1 MEFQALGPLQA
12 VHDGQPVYLP
22 TGHKPR
28 LALAVLLA
36 RLGRPVAMDTLV
48 EALWADQPP
57 ASARRNV
64 HQYIS
69 QLRGAL
75 GTERI
80 QNAPDGYTVPAGELL
95 DADRFGELSAAA
107 AAALDGGAVEAAAR
121 DWRTALDL
129 WRGPAYAEFPA
140 CSLLVDEASRLD
152 QLRLAA
158 YEGWAE
164 AELALGRHRQLTA
177 TLEAL
182 AAEQPFREFF
192 RCCLMLARY
201 RSGRRAEA
209 LELFRE
215 TRALLLDELGLE
227 PGPQLRALHEAVL
240 RDDERLNRPG
250 RYDFEPDPTAA
261 ADPVTVP
268 RQLPADVAGFTGRDE
283 ALRELDAMRDRGAGT
298 GPARVAVITG
308 SAGVG
313 KTSLAVHWAHR
324 AADRFPD
331 GQLHVNLRGFDP
343 SGPPTSPSQAV
354 RGFLDALG
362 VPSARVPADLA
373 EQTGL
378 YRSLLAGRRMLL
390 VLDNAR
396 DADQVRPLLP
406 GTAGCMVL
414 VTSRNQLSGLVAAEG
429 ARPVSLA
436 MFTAVEARQLM
447 THRLGDTA
455 VARESRAV
463 KDVVARCGGL
473 PLALAIVAAR
483 AASSPALPLAALAAE
498 LAEGRDN
505 LDAFSGDDA
514 ATDLRA
520 VFSWSYRQLSDGG
533 ARMFRLL
540 GLHPGP
546 DVSLAAAAS
555 TAGLP
560 LRQARPLLAE
570 LTRAH
575 LAVEHSPG
583 RFLLHDLMRAY
594 AAELVADHDPE
605 PVRFL
610 ALRRAYD
617 HYLHTANSA
626 TLMVYPHRHR
636 IAILPCDE
644 HVTPEEHADRDAA
657 YAWFAAEHQVLLAVI
672 RQAYE
677 LGCDGHTWQLA
688 WTLITYFDRQGHWLD
703 QAATQRTALDAALRS
718 GDVTGQAHVYHGLG
732 VSSTWLERYD
742 EAQQHYDRAMAL
754 FAESGDAASQ
764 ANTLLALTWL
774 GERTTRYAD
783 AFAWAERA
791 YRLHRTTGDRSGQA
805 KALNTMGWFQTLL
818 GDHAAAITV
827 CTEALALHQEVGDLA
842 GQWETWD
849 SLGHAHHH
857 LGDHEQAVIG
867 FGNALEL
874 VRQTRD
880 RYWEAVIADHL
891 ADAHLARGEADTA
904 DGLWRDAVRIL
915 DELAHPDA
923 ERLRAK
929 LLSRDAGAA
938 QA

>member
-1 MEFQALGPLQA
+1 MEFQTLGPLQA
-12 VHDGQPVYLP
+12 VHDGQPAYLP

-36 RLGRPVAMDTLV
+36 RLGRPVPMDVLV

-80 QNAPDGYTVPAGELL
+80 QNAPDGYTVPAGESL
-95 DADRFGELSAAA
+95 DAARFGELSAAA
-107 AAALDGGAVEAAAR
+107 AAALDGGDVEAAAR

-129 WRGPAYAEFPA
+129 WRGPAYAEFTA
-140 CSLLVDEASRLD
+140 CPPLADEALRLD
-152 QLRLAA
+152 QQRLAA

-164 AELALGRHRQLTA
+164 AELALGRHRQVA
-177 TLEAL
+177 GTLETL
-182 AAEQPFREFF
+182 VAEQPFREFF
-192 RCCLMLARY
+192 RGCLMLARY

-209 LELFRE
+209 LDLFRD
-215 TRALLLDELGLE
+215 TRTLLRDELGLE
-227 PGPQLRALHEAVL
+227 PGPQLRALHEAIL
-240 RDDERLNRPG
+240 RDDARLTRPG
-250 RYDFEPDPTAA
+250 RYDFTPEAPAA
-261 ADPVTVP
+261 AAAPVTAP

-283 ALRELDAMRDRGAGT
+283 ALRELDRMRDREA

-308 SAGVG
+308 SAGIG
-313 KTSLAVHWAHR
+313 KTSLVVHWAHR
-324 AADRFPD
+324 SADRFPD
-331 GQLHVNLRGFDP
+331 GQLHVNLRGFDAG
-343 SGPPTSPSQAV
+343 GPPANPSQAV

-373 EQTGL
+373 EQAAL
-378 YRSLLAGRRMLL
+378 YRTLLAGRRMLL

-429 ARPVSLA
+429 ARPLSLA
-436 MFTAVEARQLM
+436 VFTAAEARQLI
-447 THRLGDTA
+447 THRLGGSA
-455 VARESRAV
+455 VEREPRAV
-463 KDVVARCGGL
+463 RDVIARCGGL

-483 AASSPALPLAALAAE
+483 AASGPALPLAALAAE
-498 LAEGRDN
+498 LADGRDN

-555 TAGLP
+555 TAGLTV
-560 LRQARPLLAE
+560 RQARPLLAE

-575 LAVEHSPG
+575 LAVEHAPG

-594 AAELVADHDPE
+594 AAELVAEADPE
-605 PVRFL
+605 PDRFT

-636 IAILPCDE
+636 ITILPCDE
-644 HVTPEEHADRDAA
+644 QVTPEVHADRDQA
-657 YAWFAAEHQVLLAVI
+657 YAWFAAEHAVLLAVI

-703 QAATQRTALDAALRS
+703 QAHTQRVALDAALRS

-742 EAQQHYDRAMAL
+742 EAQQHYDSAMAL
-754 FAESGDAASQ
+754 FAQSGDAASQ

-783 AFAWAERA
+783 AYTYAERA
-791 YRLHRTTGDRSGQA
+791 YQLHRATGDRSGQA
-805 KALNTMGWFQTLL
+805 KALNTMGWFQTLR
-818 GDHAAAITV
+818 GDHAAAITA
-827 CTEALALHQEVGDLA
+827 CAEALTLHQEVGDLA

-849 SLGHAHHH
+849 SLGHAHLH
-857 LGDHEQAVIG
+857 LGNHEQAVLG
-867 FGNALEL
+867 FGNALDL

-880 RYWEAVIADHL
+880 RYWEAFIVDHL
-891 ADAHLARGEADTA
+891 ADAQLALGEAGTA
-904 DGLWRDAVRIL
+904 DGLWRDALRIME
-915 DELAHPDA
+915 ELAHPDA
-923 ERLRAK
+923 ERIRAK
-929 LLSRDAGAA
+929 LRPLDTDAA
-938 QA
+938 QS

>member
-1 MEFQALGPLQA
+1 M
-12 VHDGQPVYLP
+12 P
-22 TGHKPR
+22 TGRKPR
-28 LALAVLLA
+28 LALAVLLS

-75 GTERI
+75 GAERV
-80 QNAPDGYTVPAGELL
+80 QNAGDGYTVPSAELL
-95 DADRFGELSAAA
+95 DADRFDQLSAAA
-107 AAALDGGAVEAAAR
+107 AAALDGGDVEAAAR
-121 DWRTALDL
+121 DWRAALDL
-129 WRGPAYAEFPA
+129 WRGAAYAEFTGWPPLA
-140 CSLLVDEASRLD
+140 DEATRLD

-164 AELALGRHRQLTA
+164 AELALGRHRQLAA

-182 AAEQPFREFF
+182 VAEQPFREFF

-215 TRALLLDELGLE
+215 TRTLLRDELGLE
-227 PGPQLRALHEAVL
+227 PGPHLRALHEAIL
-240 RDDERLNRPG
+240 RDDERLTLPG
-250 RYDFEPDPTAA
+250 RYAFAPEPAPA
-261 ADPVTVP
+261 ADPVAVP
-268 RQLPADVAGFTGRDE
+268 RQLPVDVAGFTGRTQP
-283 ALRELDAMRDRGAGT
+283 LRELDRMLDTDPTT

-313 KTSLAVHWAHR
+313 KSCLAVHWAHR
-324 AADRFPD
+324 VADQFPD
-331 GQLHVNLRGFDP
+331 GQLHVNLRGFDAGRPP
-343 SGPPTSPSQAV
+343 SSPSQAV

-362 VPSARVPADLA
+362 VPSTRVPADLA
-373 EQTGL
+373 EQAAL

-406 GTAGCMVL
+406 GAPGCMVL

-429 ARPVSLA
+429 ARPVSLM
-436 MFTAVEARQLM
+436 MFTAAEARQLI

-455 VARESRAV
+455 VAREARAV
-463 KDVVARCGGL
+463 RDLIARCGGL

-483 AASSPALPLAALAAE
+483 AATSPALPLAALAAE

-505 LDAFSGDDA
+505 LDAFSGDDT

-555 TAGLP
+555 TAGLTV
-560 LRQARPLLAE
+560 RQARPLLAE

-575 LAVEHSPG
+575 LAVEHGPG

-605 PVRFL
+605 PDRFL

-644 HVTPEEHADRDAA
+644 HVTPEVHADRDQA
-657 YAWFAAEHQVLLAVI
+657 YAWFAAEHAVLLAVI

-703 QAATQRTALDAALRS
+703 QAATQRVALDAALRS

-742 EAQQHYDRAMAL
+742 EAQQHYDQAMSL
-754 FAESGDAASQ
+754 FAESDDAASQ

-774 GERTTRYAD
+774 GERTSRYAD
-783 AFAWAERA
+783 AYGYAERA
-791 YRLHRTTGDRSGQA
+791 YQLHRATADRSGQA
-805 KALNTMGWFQTLL
+805 KALNTMGWFQSLL
-818 GDHAAAITV
+818 GDHAAAITA
-827 CTEALALHQEVGDLA
+827 CEEALALHQEVGDLA

-849 SLGHAHHH
+849 SLAHAHHH
-857 LGDHEQAVIG
+857 LGDHAKAVTG
-867 FGNALEL
+867 FSNALDL

-880 RYWEAVIADHL
+880 RYWEAFIADHL
-891 ADAHLARGEADTA
+891 ADAHLALGDRPTA
-904 DGLWRDAVRIL
+904 DGLWQDAVRIME
-915 DELAHPDA
+915 DLAHPDA
-923 ERLRAK
+923 ERIRAK
-929 LLSRDAGAA
+929 LAPPITP
-938 QA
+938 